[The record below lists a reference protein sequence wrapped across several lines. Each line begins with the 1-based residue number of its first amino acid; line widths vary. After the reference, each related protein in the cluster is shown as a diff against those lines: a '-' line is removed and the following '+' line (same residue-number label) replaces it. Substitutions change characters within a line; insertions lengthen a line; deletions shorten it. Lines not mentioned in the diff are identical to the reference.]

1 MFFLIK
7 MEYRD
12 GIKIYDPNKTS
23 KNILFSRIMHN
34 SEEISI
40 QLPKNKIIL
49 NKEKNRSQLILPDD
63 TLNLINDLDNTI
75 IEITSENSEKWFNKK
90 LTVSE
95 CKSIYKN
102 NIKDNTLCC
111 FFDETTVFYKSK
123 KEIFNNEDIPD
134 ELYGIAL
141 IKCDVIVFAKSYFYT
156 RWVISQIKIK
166 ETKESKETEELL
178 FTEYSIIDLPEHEI
192 DENYI
197 KKLEEITL
205 F

>member
-1 MFFLIK
+1 

-12 GIKIYDPNKTS
+12 TIKIYDPNKTS

-40 QLPKNKIIL
+40 QLPKNNIIL
-49 NKEKNRSQLILPDD
+49 NKEKNRCNLILTDD
-63 TLNLINDLDNTI
+63 MLKLISELDDTI

-90 LTVSE
+90 LNVSE

-111 FFDETTVFYKSK
+111 FFDENTVFYKSK
-123 KEIFNNEDIPD
+123 KEIFNIENVPD
-134 ELYGIAL
+134 EIYGIAL
-141 IKCDVIVFAKSYFYT
+141 IKCDVIVFTKSYFYT

-166 ETKESKETEELL
+166 EIEETEELL

-192 DENYI
+192 DEKYI

>member
-1 MFFLIK
+1 

-49 NKEKNRSQLILPDD
+49 DKEKNRSKLILPDD
-63 TLNLINDLDNTI
+63 ILNLINSLDDSI

-90 LTVSE
+90 LTIAE

-102 NIKDNTLCC
+102 NIKDNCLSC

-123 KEIFNNEDIPD
+123 KEMFNIEDIQ
-134 ELYGIAL
+134 EEIYGIAL
-141 IKCDVIVFAKSYFYT
+141 IKCDVIVFSKSYFYT
-156 RWVISQIKIK
+156 RWFINQIKIK
-166 ETKESKETEELL
+166 EIKETEEPEEPL

-192 DENYI
+192 DEKYI